1 MFTVSNKTVRS
12 FTKLI
17 KYNYLPISNYYV
29 SHKANP
35 KLNAKFIVG
44 GEELSTRIELFE
56 NKVPKTAGNFKKLL
70 LGEGEYKNKKL
81 TLVGVS
87 AAQVIPNSHVEFEG
101 MHGGNLSIYG
111 ERFADESWE
120 DLHDAPG
127 LLSSISEGNN
137 HNSRFIITLAQ
148 NPSFDY
154 KNTVF
159 GRILDL

>member
-56 NKVPKTAGNFKKLL
+56 NKALLFITSKDNYNEANVKNYGSMHEFNRFLDFKK
-70 LGEGEYKNKKL
+70 
-81 TLVGVS
+81 
-87 AAQVIPNSHVEFEG
+87 NSL
-101 MHGGNLSIYG
+101 N
-111 ERFADESWE
+111 
-120 DLHDAPG
+120 
-127 LLSSISEGNN
+127 
-137 HNSRFIITLAQ
+137 
-148 NPSFDY
+148 
-154 KNTVF
+154 
-159 GRILDL
+159 